1 MNLDSAIKK
10 YNNIKAPD
18 ELYQKTLNRIEGE
31 NRKKT
36 QFSVVRFAS
45 LAAACVCII
54 AAVTLTL
61 VNGSSSVT
69 LTDKTCSAETLDF
82 VPVAQTAAFGM
93 RSLSVTEGALLP
105 IELESD
111 CKVEFEKGRFA
122 SRVGNNPPAEIVSGT
137 TVTKGSSLYIVFDGE
152 NEYNVKLT
160 ADKKEY
166 ELIISVENKGKIR
179 LSLKK

>member
-1 MNLDSAIKK
+1 MNFDSAIEK

-18 ELYQKTLNRIEGE
+18 HLYEKALNRIEAE
-31 NRKKT
+31 KR
-36 QFSVVRFAS
+36 QRPYFYVVRFAS

-61 VNGSSSVT
+61 FNGSSSVT
-69 LTDKTCSAETLDF
+69 LTDKTCAAETIDF
-82 VPVAQTAAFGM
+82 VPMAQTAAYGM
-93 RSLSVTEGALLP
+93 RSLSVIEGALLP
-105 IELESD
+105 IKLESD

-160 ADKKEY
+160 ADKKKY
-166 ELIISVENKGKIR
+166 ELIVSAENKGKIR

>member
-54 AAVTLTL
+54 AAVTFTL

-82 VPVAQTAAFGM
+82 VPVAQTAAYGM
-93 RSLSVTEGALLP
+93 RSLLVIEGALLP
-105 IELESD
+105 D
-111 CKVEFEKGRFA
+111 RK
-122 SRVGNNPPAEIVSGT
+122 
-137 TVTKGSSLYIVFDGE
+137 
-152 NEYNVKLT
+152 
-160 ADKKEY
+160 
-166 ELIISVENKGKIR
+166 SVV
-179 LSLKK
+179 